1 MHSAFYTGRL
11 RHRRFEPVPHAFSYG
26 ITLLWLDLA
35 ELDNVFRGRWLWSVR
50 RPALARFRREDY
62 LGRDG
67 QPLDVA
73 VRERVARETGRRPK
87 GPIRLLT
94 QVRVLGFCFNPVSFY
109 YCYDEQDTRVEA
121 IVAEITNTPWKE
133 RHAYVLRTE
142 HGGPMR
148 FGLSKAFHVSPFLPM
163 DMDYDWRFSVPAG
176 TLAVHMS
183 NLRDGRRV
191 FDATLMLRR
200 REISGVSLAAALV
213 RQPAGSLA
221 VVGQIYWQALRLW
234 AKRVPVHLHPAK
246 RALEKL
252 A

>member
-1 MHSAFYTGRL
+1 MHSAVYTGRL

-26 ITLLWLDLA
+26 IALFWLDLA
-35 ELDNVFRGRWLWSVR
+35 ELDDVFRGRWLWSVR

-62 LGRDG
+62 LDG
-67 QPLDVA
+67 DGLPLDTA
-73 VRERVARETGRRPK
+73 VRERVARKTGRRPK

-94 QVRVLGFCFNPVSFY
+94 QIRMLGFCFNPVSFY
-109 YCYDEQDTRVEA
+109 YCYDEHDTRVEA

-133 RHAYVLRTE
+133 RHAYVLRTAP
-142 HGGPMR
+142 GAPMR

-163 DMDYDWRFSVPAG
+163 DMDYDWRFSVPAD

-183 NLRDGRRV
+183 NLRGGSRV

-200 REISGVSLAAALV
+200 REISGRSLAATLV
-213 RQPAGSLA
+213 RQPVGSLA

-234 AKRVPVHLHPAK
+234 AKRVPVHAHPAE
-246 RALEKL
+246 RALEKV